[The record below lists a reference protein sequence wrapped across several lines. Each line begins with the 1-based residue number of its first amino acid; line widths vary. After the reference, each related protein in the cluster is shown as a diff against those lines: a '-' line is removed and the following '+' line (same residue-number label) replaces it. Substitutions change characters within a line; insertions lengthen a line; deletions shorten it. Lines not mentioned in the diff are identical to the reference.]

1 LLILEPLPFSGK
13 KRHNLAHNHYILY
26 SIYTLLIS
34 MKIFTARK
42 ERPLLL
48 VIAVGT
54 IVISAAVTGSIF
66 FTATP
71 AAYAHDLTEED
82 ILSLQI
88 PGVAKVTICHHPP
101 GNPENRHEIT
111 VGEPAVAGHI
121 AEHGDDIGPCQP
133 TPDPDL

>member
-48 VIAVGT
+48 VIVVGT
-54 IVISAAVTGSIF
+54 IVTSAATGSIF

-71 AAYAHDLTEED
+71 PAAYADDLTEED
-82 ILSLQI
+82 ILSLQ
-88 PGVAKVTICHHPP
+88 GQDKVTICHRPD
-101 GNPENRHEIT
+101 GNPANQHEIT
-111 VGEPAVAGHI
+111 VGESAVAAHV
-121 AEHGDDIGPCQP
+121 AEHGDSVGPCGP
-133 TPDPDL
+133 VRPPVEW